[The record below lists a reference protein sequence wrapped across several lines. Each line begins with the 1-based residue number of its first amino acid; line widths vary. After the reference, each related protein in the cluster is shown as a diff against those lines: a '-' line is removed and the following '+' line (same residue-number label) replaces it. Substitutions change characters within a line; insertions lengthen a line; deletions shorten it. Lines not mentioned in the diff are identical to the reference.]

1 MTIQDFFKDCDTEQE
16 TKTRYRHL
24 SKIFHPDLGGTAA
37 LFRELNDSYHAKL
50 KSLHG
55 TYNSKQDQ
63 ADGKRQYQYDQAI
76 EEDLILMIRAVQGLQ
91 LPETVEIS
99 LQGTWIWVK
108 GSLKNAH
115 GNYPLH
121 AAHISLL
128 EKLGFKLHSQKGECY
143 YRDPKNAVYKKTGR
157 YVPYDRI
164 ARRFQGNNFS
174 NKGSDQV
181 N

>member
-1 MTIQDFFKDCDTEQE
+1 MAIQDFFSDCSTEQE

-55 TYNSKQDQ
+55 SYNSKEDE
-63 ADGKRQYQYDQAI
+63 YDHAV
-76 EEDLILMIRAVQGLQ
+76 EEDLINMIRAVQGLQ

-108 GSLKNAH
+108 GTLKNSY

-121 AAHISLL
+121 SAHIPML
-128 EKLGFKLHSQKGECY
+128 ERLGFKLHTGKGECY
-143 YRDPKNAVYKKTGR
+143 YRDPKNACARKSKK
-157 YVPYDRI
+157 YASFDRI
-164 ARRFQGNNFS
+164 ARRFQGSTFRHR
-174 NKGSDQV
+174 GADQG